1 MPASETSNET
11 LHVTLQTPS
20 KMAKSNMEIYAYTLR
35 RNITI
40 DVKKKKGGARS
51 IVKSDN
57 IRRQTRTERAISAPS
72 PNFSLFRN
80 AHAQHGNTR
89 VSITLQHYI

>member
-20 KMAKSNMEIYAYTLR
+20 KRAKSNMEIYAYTLR

-40 DVKKKKGGARS
+40 DVKKKKGGGTVHRQ
-51 IVKSDN
+51 
-57 IRRQTRTERAISAPS
+57 IR
-72 PNFSLFRN
+72 
-80 AHAQHGNTR
+80 
-89 VSITLQHYI
+89 